1 MPSRSMCLSR
11 ACVRTVVG
19 VLALFSMVTSAGAED
34 PTAVSVSGPPALLLG
49 GFDLAPLGYV
59 TEEFFFS
66 GTASS
71 YTLAGAPTE
80 DGHWNARP
88 TKTAPYATRV
98 VVVRPTEPQRFSGTV
113 VVEWLNVTAGADGA
127 PDWNMTHREIVRR
140 GHAYVGVSA
149 QKVGVEGGTG
159 VLGAAAP
166 ALKEAD
172 PERYG
177 RLTHPGDAFSYDIF
191 SQAGRLVREAD
202 SSKILGPLAPN
213 RVIAIGESQSAV
225 FLTTYVNAVDPV
237 AKAYDG
243 FLIHSRFGSAASLGD
258 TGMGGDV
265 SDMPR
270 YVRLRTDLRTPVITV
285 ITETDMLDG
294 RLPGFHGARQPNNER
309 LRVWEVA
316 GTAHADNYTFSVGF
330 MDSGSAPLEKLAE
343 AYEATADVR
352 GMQLAKPMNNAPQ
365 HHYVL
370 QAALW
375 HLDRWITAVD
385 APPKPPLSRS
395 PPARDLFLRS
405 TPTVTLKGVS
415 AHPGLTFPP
424 AVCRARRTQ
433 EGPSAF
439 LSVEA
444 SRSTRPRLLASIPAE
459 SASIS
464 ENSRLRWIGRSRS
477 ASSFRR
483 TGRRS

>member
-1 MPSRSMCLSR
+1 M
-11 ACVRTVVG
+11 
-19 VLALFSMVTSAGAED
+19 
-34 PTAVSVSGPPALLLG
+34 
-49 GFDLAPLGYV
+49 
-59 TEEFFFS
+59 
-66 GTASS
+66 
-71 YTLAGAPTE
+71 
-80 DGHWNARP
+80 
-88 TKTAPYATRV
+88 
-98 VVVRPTEPQRFSGTV
+98 
-113 VVEWLNVTAGADGA
+113 VEWLNVTADADGA

-166 ALKEAD
+166 ALKETD